1 MCLVSAIGIGNLKI
15 IDQKMEK
22 AVRKLFQKKRKKNS
36 SLEDSWAYRLN
47 RGIDKDQEALDED
60 LSLNHLRN
68 DTKRTLVKKKIRNFT
83 QTQKEIELFLF

>member
-1 MCLVSAIGIGNLKI
+1 MCLVSAIGVGNLKT

-36 SLEDSWAYRLN
+36 SLEDSWAYCLN
-47 RGIDKDQEALDED
+47 RRRDQDQETLDED